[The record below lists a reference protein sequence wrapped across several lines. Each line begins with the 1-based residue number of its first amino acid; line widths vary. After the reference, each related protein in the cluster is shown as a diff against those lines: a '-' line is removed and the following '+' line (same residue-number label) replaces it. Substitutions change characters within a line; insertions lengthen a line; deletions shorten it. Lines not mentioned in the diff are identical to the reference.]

1 MKKAA
6 EGLRPDKCGVIF
18 ERLNGDMVGTIVR
31 PVNKIIKRQIKFF
44 QEEGFRVQLQ
54 IRDGA

>member
-18 ERLNGDMVGTIVR
+18 ERRDKAMVGTIVR
-31 PVNKIIKRQIKFF
+31 PMAQRVKKQIQFF
-44 QEEGFRVQLQ
+44 QKEGFRVQLQ
-54 IRDGA
+54 MRDGA